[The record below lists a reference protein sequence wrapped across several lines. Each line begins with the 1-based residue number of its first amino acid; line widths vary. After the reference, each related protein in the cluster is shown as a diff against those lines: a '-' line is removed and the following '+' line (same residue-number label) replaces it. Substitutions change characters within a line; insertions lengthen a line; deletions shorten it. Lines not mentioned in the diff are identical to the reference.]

1 MNSQKFLSAIC
12 LCASL
17 LLVTNCS
24 GAWRSKTPQPLTIT
38 SAVLPQAVLREPYAG
53 SNGFQVTA
61 KGGKSPYHWSWK
73 AADGSTLPPGM
84 NLFSNPDST
93 GTISGTPTSSGPYG
107 VMVTVTD
114 SESPA
119 KQVSATYI
127 ISVAASSPP
136 SQGVSPQAFTRLKQ
150 KTRFGLRGLSAAQ
163 VRRSIAQAVLPDPWR
178 ARQR

>member
-1 MNSQKFLSAIC
+1 MNSQKFLLALC

-17 LLVTNCS
+17 LLITSCS
-24 GAWRSKTPQPLTIT
+24 GAWHSKPPQPLTIT

-61 KGGKSPYHWSWK
+61 KGGEPPYHWSWK
-73 AADGSTLPPGM
+73 PADGSTLPPGM
-84 NLFSNPDST
+84 RLLSNPDST
-93 GTISGTPTSSGPYG
+93 GTISGAPRSTGPYG

-127 ISVAASSPP
+127 ITVAASSPL
-136 SQGVSPQAFTRLKQ
+136 SQGAKSGRDPHLSMTVSKM
-150 KTRFGLRGLSAAQ
+150 
-163 VRRSIAQAVLPDPWR
+163 
-178 ARQR
+178 